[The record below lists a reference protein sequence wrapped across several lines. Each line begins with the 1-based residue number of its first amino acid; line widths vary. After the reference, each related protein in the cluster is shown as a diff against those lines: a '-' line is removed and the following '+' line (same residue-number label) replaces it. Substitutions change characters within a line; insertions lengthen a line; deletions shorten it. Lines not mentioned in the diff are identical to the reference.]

1 MQQWLAAGDHVDRR
15 IAFIDRREAIG
26 GRQALIENLVWV
38 IDLAATRAGEI
49 AAEQGFEHQDERKAL
64 ASRQALANH
73 IGADLSHLQN
83 RYSQCTCS
91 LKLMPF
97 AAQPA
102 QDSLVEFG
110 RQLELYIFCDSRQGC
125 QFNRAEAA

>member
-1 MQQWLAAGDHVDRR
+1 LCSSGSPPAITTTGASHSSIAA
-15 IAFIDRREAIG
+15 
-26 GRQALIENLVWV
+26 RQS
-38 IDLAATRAGEI
+38 AARASEI

-97 AAQPA
+97 AGQAAQG
-102 QDSLVEFG
+102 SLVEFG
-110 RQLELYIFCDSRQGC
+110 RQLEFYIFCDSRQSC
-125 QFNRAEAA
+125 QFNRAKGTGQSGEEMRDKPVKR